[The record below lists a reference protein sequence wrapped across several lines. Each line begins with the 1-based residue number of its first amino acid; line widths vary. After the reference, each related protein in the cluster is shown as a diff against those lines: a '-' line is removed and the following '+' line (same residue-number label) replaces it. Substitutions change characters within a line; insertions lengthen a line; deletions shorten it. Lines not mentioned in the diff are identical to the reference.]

1 MKKKAEELIIQ
12 NYFTQC
18 QEQNQPLSVA
28 ALAQSLGRT
37 RQELLAASQSA
48 DGQHLKQALLKCE
61 AFLENL
67 LLESKNQTGLIFCLK
82 NNFGWNDKAVSQK
95 EAPFEIELKYP
106 WEKN

>member
-1 MKKKAEELIIQ
+1 MSKSTEKLAIQ
-12 NYFTQC
+12 NYFDQC
-18 QEQNQPLSVA
+18 QKQNQPLSVA
-28 ALAQSLGRT
+28 ALAQSLGLT
-37 RQELLAASQSA
+37 RQELLVASQGHN
-48 DGQHLKQALLKCE
+48 GQHLKQALLKCE

-95 EAPFEIELKYP
+95 EASFEIELKYP